1 MNRFLCTAITFGAL
15 SATALGLAGTAAA
28 DPLGGDSAS
37 DVVTRLQDRGYDVQ
51 VQGDTEAPLSEC
63 TASQISGLAGTNAA
77 GQGGVSA
84 GSTVYV
90 TLSCDD
96 DHDE

>member
-1 MNRFLCTAITFGAL
+1 MRTTL
-15 SATALGLAGTAAA
+15 LATAAA
-28 DPLGGDSAS
+28 TGYIFAAGFTMAAPADADPYGGQQADT
-37 DVVTRLQDRGYDVQ
+37 VVNSLQGKGYDVQ
-51 VQGDTEAPLSEC
+51 IQGDTEAPLSEC
-63 TASQISGLAGTNAA
+63 TATQVSGLSGP
-77 GQGGVSA
+77 